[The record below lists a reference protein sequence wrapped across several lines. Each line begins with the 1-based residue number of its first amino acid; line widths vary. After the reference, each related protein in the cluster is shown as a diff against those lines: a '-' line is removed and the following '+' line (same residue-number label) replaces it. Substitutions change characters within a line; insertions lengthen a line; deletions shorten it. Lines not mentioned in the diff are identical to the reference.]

1 MVLCTDCFSTPELAR
16 GELVPDEAVCEGCG
30 ALTTVYLYRHDPKT
44 VRETTRGVDGRNHD
58 TA

>member
-44 VRETTRGVDGRNHD
+44 VRETTRGVDGRINE
-58 TA
+58 